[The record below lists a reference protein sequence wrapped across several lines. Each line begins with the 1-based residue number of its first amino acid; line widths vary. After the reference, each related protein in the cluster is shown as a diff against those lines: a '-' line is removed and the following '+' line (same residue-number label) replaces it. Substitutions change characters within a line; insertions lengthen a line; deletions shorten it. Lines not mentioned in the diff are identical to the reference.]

1 MEKFPLK
8 GTTLSNNTIP
18 QNHQHTLTT
27 YQSVDTK
34 VNYERK
40 IKQKNNKKNINNNNK
55 NLINYRLKIQM
66 MYTS

>member
-34 VNYERK
+34 VKFKKWRNL
-40 IKQKNNKKNINNNNK
+40 IKRRTNDKNDNDSKNLKNK
-55 NLINYRLKIQM
+55 NLINYR
-66 MYTS
+66 

>member
-34 VNYERK
+34 VKFKKWRNL
-40 IKQKNNKKNINNNNK
+40 IKRRTNDKNDNDSKNLNNK
-55 NLINYRLKIQM
+55 NLINYR
-66 MYTS
+66 

>member
-8 GTTLSNNTIP
+8 GTTLLNNTIP
-18 QNHQHTLTT
+18 QNHQYTLTT

-40 IKQKNNKKNINNNNK
+40 IKQKNNKKI
-55 NLINYRLKIQM
+55 
-66 MYTS
+66 